1 MTHSTAVLLMAYGGP
16 DSLED
21 VAPYLADVRRGRPT
35 PPELLAEVTARYAAI
50 GGKSPLLAYTRKQA
64 AALKKILDS
73 TGRENFEV
81 FIGMRHWKPTIREAV
96 TQIQGTGFDRIIA
109 LCLTPFSS
117 SMSTG
122 AYFEKLESALT
133 ELYPQT
139 RPEVVKISA
148 WYDNPAYIQALAKRV
163 ERGLQ
168 LFHPDIR
175 GQVKVLFTAH
185 SLPAAIRDQGDPY
198 AEQFEKLAEKVAAE
212 AALPPERWKSGYQS
226 AGAAAMP
233 WLGPSLEEMILQA
246 AEAGDRQLLAA
257 PVGFLTDHVEILYDI
272 DIEAKQFA
280 AQHGVHLER
289 TPSLNDD
296 PDFIRV
302 LAQTILQEDNDAGE

>member
-1 MTHSTAVLLMAYGGP
+1 MAYGGP

-64 AALKKILDS
+64 AALQNTLDS
-73 TGRENFEV
+73 EGRKNFQV
-81 FIGMRHWKPTIREAV
+81 FVGMRHWKPTIHEAV
-96 TQIQGTGFDRIIA
+96 TQIKDAGSDRIIA

-122 AYFEKLESALT
+122 AYFEKLDAALA
-133 ELYPQT
+133 ELYPQP
-139 RPEVVKISA
+139 RPEVVRVGA
-148 WYDNPAYIQALAKRV
+148 WYNHPAYIQALAKRV
-163 ERGLQ
+163 EQGLY

-185 SLPAAIRDQGDPY
+185 SLPASILGQGDPY
-198 AEQFEKLAEKVAAE
+198 PDQFHSLAVKVAAE
-212 AALPPERWKSGYQS
+212 AGLPADLWTSGYQS

-233 WLGPSLEEMILQA
+233 WLGPSLEAMIQEAA
-246 AEAGDRQLLAA
+246 AEGNRQLLAA
-257 PVGFLTDHVEILYDI
+257 PIGFLTDHVEILYDI
-272 DIEAKQFA
+272 DIEAKRFA
-280 AQHGVHLER
+280 VQHGAHLER

-302 LAQTILQEDNDAGE
+302 LAQTILQEDNHAGK